1 MRVRLHKS
9 NNKLVPKWKKH
20 GASSSNP
27 SRTKH
32 RDAAKLQILSS
43 LSTSQ
48 TSSIDIQ
55 QPSKTTH
62 DIDRISQSSKTTLG
76 TRATNAS
83 MIQVNPRVIQTLLE
97 RQPAKNDQ
105 QQMVIWLDGICR
117 AYCAFHRSDS
127 ATCLNYILKLF
138 EICINECLLSVYKRV
153 QTKAT
158 NVLKTIIKKI
168 LKPQVDTLR
177 TNPLLKQ
184 LFQLV
189 EHGLTYAYT
198 LSWNFI
204 LHLLGDMF
212 DLMGK
217 DYFEFCQ
224 NCLSSLSGLRST
236 KDFSFLSELDLTVGK
251 AIRVFGPKN
260 ILQVIPLN
268 LTGTINDVQLEQS
281 WLLPLLR
288 DNITHT
294 ELNHFVAYFLPIAFQ
309 LQTTAENLRDKGD
322 VINSTVLFTLQDQIW
337 SLFPGYCSYATDIS
351 ISLKLIAKGIGTS
364 LTKRPDLRIHLLAGL
379 RNLISKTDNETDRQ
393 EVGKYAKNYLPLL
406 FNLYTTEKWNHSRDP
421 VRQSVY
427 ETIKRYLTIT
437 DHQLCQTFFDK
448 SLEKMQNTELDQT
461 TLIYLLDIVLALVT
475 YLDEKRLELL
485 EDQLKQLFKMKDE
498 SMKRSVMKKCDRI
511 LEELCSRSTK
521 TLQQFMDERR
531 SNFLLE
537 HLLNSL
543 TKSQS
548 ALKGP
553 QLRCISSLIDMPNNQ
568 TITKIKQIVP
578 QAIQC
583 LHEINGRTRDEAYLI
598 IIKCARFWTSLGEQ
612 SFIDSLTSFFHFLMA
627 GLVSPHSPSML
638 SATLLAISR
647 LCLEFRENIAGSI
660 VDELVSTLILVLQSK
675 ERQVVQAALSFCRVL
690 LIILNETVLS
700 KYIEQLARS
709 LTIMRDENNFTFRP
723 KLKLILQKLVKIFGF
738 DALREFFPASF
749 HAQLSYINKMHVRK
763 ERRRKGTSTIGQSV
777 ITKVDDEDEYVD
789 DNETTFTVRPKLTID
804 QLLDDSD
811 DDDDDEQNLGR
822 IDDVRTIATART
834 TASTKRRR
842 QQQSALWIKESQGD
856 DPIDLTEATA
866 ARSIYATKPLTTRE
880 AEAMKQAIKAKRR
893 NSHFRT
899 APDGRLVID
908 IDDEENQQQQK
919 QKQKQ
924 FDDDDDNDDDDL
936 NREDLKD
943 LMETLSL
950 SQRTKNKRKRTF
962 DDDDEDDDDD
972 DYQINDKQ
980 SQSVH
985 SKYRT
990 GGGGIHRTLN
1000 PSSKQQQRP
1009 GDIYKAKRG
1018 SGGDRKLANKHDPYA
1033 YIKLDFNALNKRK
1046 RGKFKGQFEQIVGAA
1061 KRGASR
1067 GAKLGAKE
1075 RYHKKSVKRLKN
1087 K

>member
-9 NNKLVPKWKKH
+9 NNNLIPKWKKH

-32 RDAAKLQILSS
+32 RDAAKLQLLSS

-55 QPSKTTH
+55 QPLKTTH
-62 DIDRISQSSKTTLG
+62 DIDRISQYSKTTLG
-76 TRATNAS
+76 TTATNAS
-83 MIQVNPRVIQTLLE
+83 MIQVNARVIQTLLE

-105 QQMVIWLDGICR
+105 QQMIIWLDGICR

-127 ATCLNYILKLF
+127 VTCLSYILKLF
-138 EICINECLLSVYKRV
+138 EICINECLLSVYKQV
-153 QTKAT
+153 HTKAT
-158 NVLKTIIKKI
+158 NVLKTIIKTI
-168 LKPQVDTLR
+168 LKPQIDTLR

-198 LSWNFI
+198 LSWNYI

-236 KDFSFLSELDLTVGK
+236 KDFSFLAELDLTVGK

-260 ILQVIPLN
+260 ILQIIPLN
-268 LTGTINDVQLEQS
+268 LTGTINDVKLEQS

-351 ISLKLIAKGIGTS
+351 TSFKLIAKGIGTS
-364 LTKRPDLRIHLLAGL
+364 LTKRPDLRLHLLAGL
-379 RNLISKTDNETDRQ
+379 RNLISKTDNEIDRQ
-393 EVGKYAKNYLPLL
+393 EIGKYAKNYLPLL
-406 FNLYTTEKWNHSRDP
+406 FNLFTTEKWNRSRDP

-437 DHQLCQTFFDK
+437 DHTLCQTFFDR
-448 SLEKMQNTELDQT
+448 SLEKIQNTEIDQT
-461 TLIYLLDIVLALVT
+461 TLTYLLDIVLALVI

-485 EDQLKQLFKMKDE
+485 EDKLKQLFTVNNGNVE
-498 SMKRSVMKKCDRI
+498 RSVMKKSNRI
-511 LEELCSRSTK
+511 LEELCSRSTI
-521 TLQQFMDERR
+521 TIQQFIDERR
-531 SNFLLE
+531 SNLLLE

-553 QLRCISSLIDMPNNQ
+553 QLRCISSLLDMPNNQ
-568 TITKIKQIVP
+568 TIIKIKQIVP

-583 LHEINGRTRDEAYLI
+583 LHEINRRTRHEAYLI

-627 GLVSPHSPSML
+627 GLVSSHSPSML

-647 LCLEFRENIAGSI
+647 LCLEFRENLAGSI
-660 VDELVSTLILVLQSK
+660 VDELLSTLILVLQSK
-675 ERQVVQAALSFCRVL
+675 ERQVVQSALSFCRVL
-690 LIILNETVLS
+690 LIILHTTVLS

-709 LTIMRDENNFTFRP
+709 LTIMRDENNFTFRS
-723 KLKLILQKLVKIFGF
+723 KFKLILQKLVKIFGF
-738 DALREFFPASF
+738 DALRDLFPASF
-749 HAQLSYINKMHVRK
+749 HAQLSYINKMHIRK

-811 DDDDDEQNLGR
+811 DDNEQNLDR
-822 IDDVRTIATART
+822 IDDVRTIATTRT

-842 QQQSALWIKESQGD
+842 QQSALWIKESQGD
-856 DPIDLTEATA
+856 DPIDLTEPTA

-880 AEAMKQAIKAKRR
+880 TEAMKQAIKAKRR

-908 IDDEENQQQQK
+908 IDDEENQQQK
-919 QKQKQ
+919 L
-924 FDDDDDNDDDDL
+924 DDDDDDDDADDL
-936 NREDLKD
+936 NREDLKG

-962 DDDDEDDDDD
+962 DDDHDDGDDDD

-1000 PSSKQQQRP
+1000 QSSKQQQQRP
-1009 GDIYKAKRG
+1009 GNIYKAKRG
-1018 SGGDRKLANKHDPYA
+1018 SGGDRKVANKHDPYA
-1033 YIKLDFNALNKRK
+1033 YIKLDFNSLNKRK

-1061 KRGASR
+1061 KRGANR